1 MADIIEVNGANKI
14 ENGQMKK
21 FTIGNKEVVI
31 AKVNDSFYA
40 ADNHCPHMGG
50 KLSQGKLEGTIVTC
64 PRHHS
69 QFDLTDGHVVRWT
82 DWSGIKLSLSKA
94 VKSPRPL
101 KTYRVRSEGDK
112 VFIDSEEV
120 LSVVS

>member
-1 MADIIEVNGANKI
+1 MADIIEVNGANKV

-21 FTIGNKEVVI
+21 FNIGNKEVVI
-31 AKVNDSFYA
+31 AKVNNSFYA
-40 ADNHCPHMGG
+40 ADNRCPHMGG
-50 KLSQGKLEGTIVTC
+50 QLSQGKLEGTVVIC
-64 PRHHS
+64 PRHNS
-69 QFDLTDGHVVRWT
+69 QFDLTDGHVVSWT

-101 KTYRVRSEGDK
+101 KTYKVRVEGDK

-120 LSVVS
+120 VS